1 MKPVECPREAEVL
14 QAIECRSHREIDA
27 ELGQHTAAC
36 PVCSD
41 LAAVAAAFD
50 GARRDLIAAAALP
63 DAGRVWRQAQVRAR
77 QEAIR
82 SAGRPITVAQLVSFG
97 AAMGLLGAYVGAT
110 STGFQSALE
119 WAQRQWTAIDKL
131 AWVAAAATFVGDH
144 ALYFTVLAGAV
155 VLLPTAVVWA
165 LSRE

>member
-14 QAIECRSHREIDA
+14 QAIECRSHRA
-27 ELGQHTAAC
+27 VGSELERHIAAC
-36 PVCSD
+36 PVCAD
-41 LAAVAAAFD
+41 LACVAGAFE
-50 GARRDLIAAAALP
+50 GARKNLTESAALP
-63 DAGRVWRQAQVRAR
+63 DAGRVWRQAQIRAR

-82 SAGRPITVAQLVSFG
+82 SAGRPITAAQLVSFG

-110 STGFQSALE
+110 STGLQSALV
-119 WAQRQWTAIDKL
+119 WTQRQWTAIDKL
-131 AWVAAAATFVGDH
+131 AWLTTAATFIGDH
-144 ALYFTVLAGAV
+144 AFYFTVLAGAV

>member
-1 MKPVECPREAEVL
+1 MKRIECPRELEVL
-14 QAIECRSHREIDA
+14 QAIECRPQRQIA
-27 ELGQHTAAC
+27 TELQEHIAAC

-50 GARRDLIAAAALP
+50 GARENLTESAALP
-63 DAGRVWRQAQVRAR
+63 DAGRVWRQAQFRAR

-82 SAGRPITVAQLVSFG
+82 SAGRPITAAQLVSFG

-110 STGFQSALE
+110 STGLQSALV
-119 WAQRQWTAIDKL
+119 WMQRQWTAIDKL
-131 AWVAAAATFVGDH
+131 AWLTTAATFIGDH
-144 ALYFTVLAGAV
+144 ALYFAVVAGAV